1 MDTAEPNGSTTDV
14 RDLELSVRRS
24 VVPVIAGVLLA
35 HAARLGLSIPEDALV
50 GVLEGLVISTYYV
63 VLRLAERHVPALGWL
78 LGALAIPTY
87 PDERRTHD
95 TEEDDADG

>member
-1 MDTAEPNGSTTDV
+1 MDTADPDASTNNV

-35 HAARLGLSIPEDALV
+35 HAARLGLDIPEDALV
-50 GVLEGLVISTYYV
+50 GVLEGLVISVYYV

-87 PDERRTHD
+87 PDERRARD
-95 TEEDDADG
+95 EGEDDADG